1 MCRGFADP
9 WPCSEGT
16 GWSCHVPWS
25 ESQRGKGRSPETRLL
40 PASRSSSGATPPSAP
55 CLPPSHPGRRLSAG
69 LPSFPCG
76 RCHKRTSRSKGGR
89 RVAGP
94 AVLSPVVE
102 GLHRLPP
109 PSLILSPTLVWA
121 PARAER
127 PQHLLPIISHSSWQA
142 LLEEKSSG
150 EEESILFTGFQS
162 IAMAG
167 ASQKEGGGGGGV
179 TFEDREMERPADLSS
194 CCPSSA
200 AYSTPR
206 TRDGAGLISLKFIYL
221 SICTGS

>member
-25 ESQRGKGRSPETRLL
+25 ESQRGKDRSPETRPL
-40 PASRSSSGATPPSAP
+40 PASRAAVVPRRLLPHGSPP
-55 CLPPSHPGRRLSAG
+55 LDPGRRLSAG

-76 RCHKRTSRSKGGR
+76 HRHKRTSRSKGGR
-89 RVAGP
+89 RVGGP

-109 PSLILSPTLVWA
+109 PSLILSPTFVWT
-121 PARAER
+121 PARAEH
-127 PQHLLPIISHSSWQA
+127 PQHLLPVISHSSWQA
-142 LLEEKSSG
+142 LLEEMSSG

-167 ASQKEGGGGGGV
+167 VSQKEGGRGRGSDIRGQR
-179 TFEDREMERPADLSS
+179 DREASRSFFLLPFLCSLQRPQDSGWGWVDLS
-194 CCPSSA
+194 
-200 AYSTPR
+200 
-206 TRDGAGLISLKFIYL
+206 
-221 SICTGS
+221 